1 MPPDSHTADRN
12 LLFGIIALQRD
23 FITRDQLIAAMQAWV
38 FDKHKPLGQVL
49 CDQGALSAED
59 REAIE
64 SLVQRHLLRHDND
77 PERSLAALNSIGQ
90 RLRDDLGRIS
100 DPEVQ
105 ASLPCVGAAR
115 GDTEPTL
122 SYVGSPTTPGGRLR
136 ILRPH
141 AQGGLGIV
149 SVALDEELHREVALK
164 EIQERYASDEQPRL
178 RFLLEAEI
186 TGGLEHPGIV
196 RCMGWAII
204 PTGGRSTRCGSC
216 VVRA

>member
-1 MPPDSHTADRN
+1 MPPNSHAADRN
-12 LLFGIIALQRD
+12 LLFGIVALQMD
-23 FITRDQLIAAMQAWV
+23 FITRDQLIAAMNAWV
-38 FDKHKPLGQVL
+38 LDKHKPLGQVL
-49 CDQGALSAED
+49 CEQGAFSAED
-59 REAIE
+59 REAID
-64 SLVQRHLLRHDND
+64 SLVRRHLLRHDNNA
-77 PERSLAALNSIGQ
+77 ERSLAALSSIGQ

-100 DPEVQ
+100 DPQVQ

-115 GDTEPTL
+115 GDTDSTL
-122 SYVGSPTTPGGRLR
+122 SYVGSPTTPGGRFR
-136 ILRPH
+136 VLRPH